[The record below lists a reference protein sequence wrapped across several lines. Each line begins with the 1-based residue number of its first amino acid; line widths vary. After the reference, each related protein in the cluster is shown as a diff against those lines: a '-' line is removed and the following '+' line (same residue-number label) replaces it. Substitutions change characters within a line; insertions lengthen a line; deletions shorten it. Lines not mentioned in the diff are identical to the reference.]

1 KSSLA
6 ELEKVKKELA
16 LIQTR
21 RESKESKLSSLDDE
35 IQKSLS
41 LSPLSSLLSSH
52 TIERH
57 KDALLAKSLPPVLH
71 SIWKLST
78 QITEPELRPT
88 VMVPGR
94 GLARKHSSSSSAE
107 DMIRLKVPLTES
119 VSLIMSMLDQG
130 GKDDVLAFSVFSLR
144 QSLKHVPQHYFFSM
158 IPVKYVER
166 QDQDEDE
173 TTRTGAR
180 PLDVV
185 NQGGD
190 ACLVYGEVQAN
201 GKSVSVDW
209 VDFFAALRGR
219 VVLLEDLE
227 KTLDQIKL
235 NPNFGQKKT
244 SPTKLLQSK
253 LEIIKDATT
262 VSLTFKREIKLL
274 TTVCEINPLGLATFT
289 DLKEK
294 SSGGGGDEDKRH
306 FSAILQRVNGVQESG
321 LEAQVST
328 MASCLDIC
336 FGERDPSIADLE
348 DLYSSQS

>member
-1 KSSLA
+1 MR
-6 ELEKVKKELA
+6 V
-16 LIQTR
+16 THTT
-21 RESKESKLSSLDDE
+21 
-35 IQKSLS
+35 
-41 LSPLSSLLSSH
+41 LLTISH

-227 KTLDQIKL
+227 KTLDQIKCMFYYHKEFTQAL
-235 NPNFGQKKT
+235 FIIVNPNFGQKKT